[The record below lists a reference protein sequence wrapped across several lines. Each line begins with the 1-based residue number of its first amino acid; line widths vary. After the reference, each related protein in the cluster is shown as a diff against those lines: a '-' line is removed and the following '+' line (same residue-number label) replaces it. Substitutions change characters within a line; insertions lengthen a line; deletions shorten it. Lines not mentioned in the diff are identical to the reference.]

1 VKSAVLAGCSEVWL
15 LALDVLGG
23 RCCSSSFGLGWS
35 CGRFHPNLPQIVANA
50 VRQAFGIM
58 VIINGACEVW
68 IWLVGLPGRGRRSV
82 VCRVLAE
89 LRGPWF
95 EVWLVGLLRRLGR
108 LLLREEIETGLE
120 LCLLR
125 RLGRL
130 LLREENETRLELG
143 LRRVDRLRLRRSGA
157 GIGREPWL
165 LGLLGGRRSSSSM
178 SSLRLSG
185 GGFHTPALAHAVEN
199 RTQRC
204 HSLVIQAGYLTS
216 ISFWPGSSP
225 RVSFMVSMQ
234 STAMSS

>member
-1 VKSAVLAGCSEVWL
+1 MKSAVLAGCSEVWL

-95 EVWLVGLLRRLGR
+95 EVWLVG
-108 LLLREEIETGLE
+108 
-120 LCLLR
+120 LLR